1 MKIAVVI
8 LNWNGAEMLRRYLPS
23 VVKHSGADAEVWVA
37 DNASTDDSMDI
48 VRREFPSVK
57 TLCLDKNYGFAE
69 GYNRALSKIKAEY
82 FVLLNSDVEVTA
94 EWLSPLADFLDSHP
108 DVVAV
113 QPKLLKAFDPK
124 EKRYVSD
131 GRHAVEHF
139 EYAGAAG
146 GFVDRY
152 GYPYCRGRIFG
163 SVEADFGQY
172 NVPMEIHWATGAC
185 LMIRAEQ
192 YRSSGGLDHR
202 FFAHNEEIDLCWRLR
217 IMGWKIY
224 CIPQSRVFHL
234 GGGTLPQGNPRK
246 TYLNFRNN
254 LTMLYK
260 NLPEERLVKILRA
273 RTLLDYIAWLQSVL
287 TGKMGDAKAIVQAR
301 KDFRQWQKDFLED
314 RMQIQ
319 SQRVLPPDEDLTKI
333 SILWQYYALRR
344 KRFSDFL

>member
-1 MKIAVVI
+1 MMKIAVVI

-23 VVKHSGADAEVWVA
+23 VVKYSGEDAEIWVA
-37 DNASTDDSMDI
+37 DNASTDDSVEV
-48 VRREFPSVK
+48 VRNEFPTVK
-57 TLCLDKNYGFAE
+57 TLCLDQNYGFAE

-82 FVLLNSDVEVTA
+82 FVLLNSDVEVTPG
-94 EWLSPLADFLDSHP
+94 WLQPLTDFLDKNP

-113 QPKLLKAFDPK
+113 QPKLLKEDNGHTQ
-124 EKRYVSD
+124 R
-131 GRHAVEHF
+131 F

-146 GFVDRY
+146 GFVDCF

-163 SVEADFGQY
+163 SVEDDFGQY

-192 YRSSGGLDHR
+192 YRGSGGLDHR

-224 CIPQSRVFHL
+224 CIPQSRVYHL

-260 NLPEERLVKILRA
+260 NLPESSLKNVLRA

-287 TGKMGDAKAIVQAR
+287 TGKMGDAKAIVRAR
-301 KDFRQWQKDFLED
+301 KDFKLWQKDFLED
-314 RMQIQ
+314 RRLIQ
-319 SQRVLPPDEDLTKI
+319 SQRVLPPEEDLTKI
-333 SILWQYYALRR
+333 CILWQYYALRR